1 MAILQLVLL
10 IAFGLFLSGGPSAAQ
25 PEPAREPECRHRLED
40 MTDTWTK
47 QERSAW
53 NERLCIGEN
62 EVDFADF
69 SESGACEETVL
80 SSAFIRRL
88 LTYRPMRDVLDRYS
102 TSSIELKCASLNE
115 QLDLRKVQS
124 DKEIVFD
131 DFLFRE
137 GIDVGGSSLR
147 HVSIINS
154 EVHGDFSGPGVE
166 TDGDITLQNSVLHA
180 NLILSRAKISGAV
193 SINDSRIY
201 GRIDLNYSNVHEGVI
216 VESLAKLLSRPDLAV
231 AWG

>member
-1 MAILQLVLL
+1 MAILQFVLL
-10 IAFGLFLSGGPSAAQ
+10 IAFGLFLPGGPSAAQ

-40 MTDTWTK
+40 MPGTWTK
-47 QERSAW
+47 HEISAW

-69 SESGACEETVL
+69 PESTTCEETVL
-80 SSAFIRRL
+80 SSAFIKRL

-115 QLDLRKVQS
+115 QLDLREVRS
-124 DKEIVFD
+124 DKGIVFD

-137 GIDVGGSSLR
+137 GIDVERSSLH
-147 HVSIINS
+147 HVLIINS
-154 EVHGDFSGPGVE
+154 EVHSDFSGAGVE
-166 TDGDITLQNSVLHA
+166 TDSDIILQNSVLHA
-180 NLILSRAKISGAV
+180 NLILPRAEISGAV
-193 SINDSRIY
+193 IINDSRIY

-216 VESLAKLLSRPDLAV
+216 TVHDKSH
-231 AWG
+231 